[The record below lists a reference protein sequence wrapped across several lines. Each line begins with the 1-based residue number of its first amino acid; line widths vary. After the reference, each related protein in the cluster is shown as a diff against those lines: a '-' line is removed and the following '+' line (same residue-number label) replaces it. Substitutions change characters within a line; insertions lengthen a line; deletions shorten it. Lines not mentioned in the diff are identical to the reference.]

1 LTHKTRDAIIG
12 SAIVPQD
19 MRLLSRT
26 EAVFAQ
32 ARLRL
37 PIVVKPPS
45 TGQDLSGGTI
55 QGTLAS
61 LSWKPVDEV
70 AGAA

>member
-1 LTHKTRDAIIG
+1 
-12 SAIVPQD
+12 

-37 PIVVKPPS
+37 PIVVEPPS